1 MGIIDRI
8 KGLPTPLFILHF
20 SSKVLFAFGLGILLA
35 NRLEGLGWLIVGL
48 GVVLSIPT
56 AIKILTK

>member
-1 MGIIDRI
+1 MGIIDKVR
-8 KGLPTPLFILHF
+8 GLPTPLFMLHF
-20 SSKVLFAFGLGILLA
+20 FSKIVFVFGLGILLA
-35 NRLEGLGWLIVGL
+35 SRLEGLGWWMIGL

>member
-1 MGIIDRI
+1 MVDKV
-8 KGLPTPLFILHF
+8 KGLPTPLFMLHF
-20 SSKVLFAFGLGILLA
+20 FSKMVFVFGLGILLA
-35 NRLEGLGWLIVGL
+35 SRLEGLGWWIIGL

>member
-1 MGIIDRI
+1 MNMVDKV
-8 KGLPTPLFILHF
+8 KGLPTPLFMLHF
-20 SSKVLFAFGLGILLA
+20 FSKMVFVFGLGILLA
-35 NRLEGLGWLIVGL
+35 SRLEGLGWWIIGL